1 MSRRQRPTLWQLTV
15 VVAVAAAAI
24 AFVIVMA
31 VGLLRDG
38 VGTGD
43 PLDYWRAV
51 GRGLTDPVTWRI
63 VGLSAALG
71 AGVTAL
77 VGAFS
82 RRGGGH

>member
-1 MSRRQRPTLWQLTV
+1 MSRRQRPTLGQLVV
-15 VVAVAAAAI
+15 VVAIGAAAI
-24 AFVIVMA
+24 AFVVVMA

-43 PLDYWRAV
+43 PFDYWRAI
-51 GRGLTDPVTWRI
+51 GRELTEPATWRI

-77 VGAFS
+77 VGAFT
-82 RRGGGH
+82 RPGPK

>member
-1 MSRRQRPTLWQLTV
+1 MSGRRQRPTPGQMVL
-15 VVAVAAAAI
+15 VVAVGAAAI
-24 AFVIVMA
+24 AFVIVMT

-38 VGTGD
+38 VGTGN

-51 GRGLTDPVTWRI
+51 GRELTEPTNWRI

-77 VGAFS
+77 VGAFT
-82 RRGGGH
+82 RRRPK